1 MSFEWY
7 LDFVDKKYAPT
18 EDDLIALFKVV
29 PSPNYSIEDAAG
41 RIASESS
48 IGTWTTLTTM
58 NERIRALMAKAY
70 EFNKNYVKVAY
81 PKELFEEG
89 NVPQL
94 VSSVAGNIFGMKAIE
109 SLRLLDVRLPKWY
122 LKYFKGPQKGIQG
135 VRDIFR
141 VYNRPLLATVPKPK
155 VGMTSEEH
163 ANAGFE
169 AWVGGID
176 LLKDDENLSS
186 QPFNRFEERVKLTF
200 RKRDAAEEET
210 GEKKD
215 YLVNITSETKEMIKR
230 ARLVKEFGGNFVMVD
245 ILTVG
250 WSALQT
256 IREECEDLKLAIH
269 AHRAF
274 HAAFT
279 RNPEHGM
286 SMLVVAK
293 LARLIGVDNI
303 HIGTVVGKLESPLQE
318 VKDLYNEMTSQKFR
332 GNELTLDQE
341 WYNIKP
347 TFPVSSG
354 GLHPGIVQE
363 VMKIISSNIIIQV
376 GGGLWGH
383 PMGGRAGAKAIRQA
397 IDAYLSGVDVLEY
410 AKEHKELKVALEK
423 WGVSKPS

>member
-7 LDFVDKKYAPT
+7 LDFIDRNYTPS
-18 EDDLIALFKVV
+18 EDDIVALFKVV
-29 PSPNYSIEDAAG
+29 PSSNYSIEDAAG

-58 NERIRALMAKAY
+58 NKRIRSLMAKAY

-89 NVPQL
+89 NIPQL
-94 VSSVAGNIFGMKAIE
+94 ISSVAGNIFGMKAIE
-109 SLRLLDVRLPKWY
+109 NLKLLDLKLPKWY
-122 LKYFKGPQKGIQG
+122 LENFRGPQKGIQG
-135 VRDIFR
+135 VRDIFK

-163 ANAGFE
+163 AIAGFE

-200 RKRDAAEEET
+200 KKRDAAEKET

-215 YLVNITSETKEMIKR
+215 YLVNITSETKEMIRR

-250 WSALQT
+250 WAALQT

-279 RNPEHGM
+279 RNPDHGM

-293 LARLIGVDNI
+293 LARLVGVDHI
-303 HIGTVVGKLESPLQE
+303 HIGTVIGKLEGSLQE
-318 VKDLYNEMTSQKFR
+318 VRDLYNEMTSQRFNGK
-332 GNELTLDQE
+332 ELTLDQD
-341 WYNIKP
+341 WYNIKQ

-363 VMKIISSNIIIQV
+363 VMRIVSSNIIIQV

-397 IDAYLSGVDVLEY
+397 IEAYLSGVDVLEY
-410 AKEHKELKVALEK
+410 AKKYEELKVALEK
-423 WGVSKPS
+423 WGTTKPS

>member
-7 LDFVDKKYAPT
+7 LDFVDTKYTPN
-18 EDDLIALFKVV
+18 EDDLIALFKVT
-29 PSPNYSIEDAAG
+29 PSPNYGVKDAAG

-48 IGTWTTLTTM
+48 VGTWTTLTTM
-58 NERIRALMAKAY
+58 NERIRSLMAKAY
-70 EFNKNYVKVAY
+70 EFNKNYVKIAY
-81 PKELFEEG
+81 PRELFEEG
-89 NVPQL
+89 NIPQL
-94 VSSVAGNIFGMKAIE
+94 ISSVAGNIFGMKAIE
-109 SLRLLDVRLPKWY
+109 KLKLLDIKLPKWY
-122 LKYFKGPQKGIQG
+122 FEHFRGPQKGIHG
-135 VRDIFR
+135 VRDVFK

-186 QPFNRFEERVKLTF
+186 QLFNRFEERMKLTF
-200 RKRDAAEEET
+200 KKRDAAEKET
-210 GEKKD
+210 GERKD
-215 YLVNITSETKEMIKR
+215 YLVNITSETKEMIRR
-230 ARLVKEFGGNFVMVD
+230 ARLVKDLGGNFVMVD

-256 IREECEDLKLAIH
+256 IREECEDLNLAIH

-274 HAAFT
+274 HATFT
-279 RNPEHGM
+279 RNPDHGM

-293 LARLIGVDNI
+293 LARLIGVDHI
-303 HIGTVVGKLESPLQE
+303 HIGTVVGKLESSLQE
-318 VKDLYNEMTSQKFR
+318 VKDLYNEMTSQKFK

-347 TFPVSSG
+347 SFPVSSG

-363 VMKIISSNIIIQV
+363 VMKIISSNVIIQV

-397 IDAYLSGVDVLEY
+397 IEAYLSGIDISEY
-410 AKEHKELKVALEK
+410 AKEHEELKVALEK
-423 WGVSKPS
+423 WGTLKPS

>member
-1 MSFEWY
+1 MGFEWY
-7 LDFVDKKYAPT
+7 LDFVDKNYIPN
-18 EDDLIALFKVV
+18 EDDIIVLFKVA
-29 PSPNYSIEDAAG
+29 PLPNYSIEDAAG

-58 NERIRALMAKAY
+58 NERIKSLMAKAY
-70 EFNKNYVKVAY
+70 HFNKKYVKIAY

-94 VSSVAGNIFGMKAIE
+94 ISSVAGNIFGMKAIE
-109 SLRLLDVRLPKWY
+109 NLKLLDIKFPRWY
-122 LKYFKGPQKGIQG
+122 IERFKGPLKGIQG
-135 VRDIFR
+135 VRDVFR
-141 VYNRPLLATVPKPK
+141 VYDRPLLATVPKPK

-169 AWVGGID
+169 AWVGGVD

-186 QPFNRFEERVKLTF
+186 QPFNKFEERVRLTF
-200 RKRDAAEEET
+200 KKRELAEKET
-210 GEKKD
+210 GERKD
-215 YLVNITSETKEMIKR
+215 YLINITSETKEMIRR
-230 ARLVKEFGGNFVMVD
+230 AKLIKEFNGNFVMVD

-250 WSALQT
+250 WAALQT
-256 IREECEDLKLAIH
+256 VREECEDLKLAIH

-286 SMLVVAK
+286 SMLAVAK
-293 LARLIGVDNI
+293 LARIIGVDNI

-318 VKDLYNEMTSQKFR
+318 VKDLYNEMTSKKFI
-332 GNELTLDQE
+332 GNETTLDQD
-341 WYNIKP
+341 WYEIKP

-354 GLHPGIVQE
+354 GLHPGIIQE
-363 VMKIISSNIIIQV
+363 VMKIISSNVIIQV

-383 PMGGRAGAKAIRQA
+383 PMGGRAGAIAIRQA
-397 IDAYLSGVDVLEY
+397 IDAYLKKVDILEY
-410 AKEHKELKVALEK
+410 AKEHKELKAALDK
-423 WGVSKPS
+423 WGFLKPS

>member
-1 MSFEWY
+1 
-7 LDFVDKKYAPT
+7 
-18 EDDLIALFKVV
+18 
-29 PSPNYSIEDAAG
+29 
-41 RIASESS
+41 
-48 IGTWTTLTTM
+48 
-58 NERIRALMAKAY
+58 
-70 EFNKNYVKVAY
+70 
-81 PKELFEEG
+81 
-89 NVPQL
+89 
-94 VSSVAGNIFGMKAIE
+94 
-109 SLRLLDVRLPKWY
+109 
-122 LKYFKGPQKGIQG
+122 
-135 VRDIFR
+135 
-141 VYNRPLLATVPKPK
+141 
-155 VGMTSEEH
+155 
-163 ANAGFE
+163 
-169 AWVGGID
+169 
-176 LLKDDENLSS
+176 
-186 QPFNRFEERVKLTF
+186 
-200 RKRDAAEEET
+200 
-210 GEKKD
+210 
-215 YLVNITSETKEMIKR
+215 ETKEMIKR